1 MYAIKPEQKRKFVV
15 EYLLSVALFAIS
27 SSVTP
32 GPNNIMVMTS
42 GVNFGVK
49 KTMPLLL
56 GICVGFTI
64 MLLLVGLGF
73 GQLFNLFPQLDV
85 VIKTLGT
92 AYLLYLAWQIAQS
105 GNVSA
110 AGGQPKP
117 LGFMKGALFQWVNGK
132 AWVVAIGAI
141 SAFTTVGDTYMS
153 QNLTIAMTFFVAS
166 FPCVGVW
173 LMFGSVLRQYLQKPS
188 YLRLFNLTMSILLA
202 ISVLPVV
209 IDIAAELNIVV

>member
-1 MYAIKPEQKRKFVV
+1 M

-110 AGGQPKP
+110 SGGQSKP
-117 LGFMKGALFQWVNGK
+117 LSFMKGALFQWVNGK

-166 FPCVGVW
+166 FPCVGLW
-173 LMFGSVLRQYLQKPS
+173 LMFGSLLSRYLQTAI
-188 YLRLFNLTMSILLA
+188 YLRLFNLTMALLLVA
-202 ISVLPVV
+202 SVFPIVK
-209 IDIAAELNIVV
+209 ELLTQLTGF

>member
-1 MYAIKPEQKRKFVV
+1 M

>member
-1 MYAIKPEQKRKFVV
+1 M
-15 EYLLSVALFAIS
+15 FAIS

-49 KTMPLLL
+49 KTLPLLL

-73 GQLFNLFPQLDV
+73 GQLFYVFPQLDL

-110 AGGQPKP
+110 AGGQSKP
-117 LGFMKGALFQWVNGK
+117 LGFMRGALFQWVNGK

-209 IDIAAELNIVV
+209 IDIAAELNKVV

>member
-1 MYAIKPEQKRKFVV
+1 M

-110 AGGQPKP
+110 SGGQSKP
-117 LGFMKGALFQWVNGK
+117 LSFMKGALFQWVNGK

-166 FPCVGVW
+166 FPCVGLW
-173 LMFGSVLRQYLQKPS
+173 LMFGSLLSRYLQTAI
-188 YLRLFNLTMSILLA
+188 YLRLFNLTMALLLVA
-202 ISVLPVV
+202 SVFP
-209 IDIAAELNIVV
+209 IIKELLSNLTGS

>member
-1 MYAIKPEQKRKFVV
+1 V

-49 KTMPLLL
+49 KTLPLLL

-73 GQLFNLFPQLDV
+73 GQLFYVFPQLDL

-110 AGGQPKP
+110 AGGQSKP